1 MKSTKKS
8 LIASALSLVLCI
20 SMLLGTTYAWFTDSV
35 TSGKNKINAGNL
47 DIDLEYTTDGTNW
60 NQVTESTKLFND
72 EALWEPGYTEVA
84 YLKLSNKGTLA
95 LKYQL
100 AINIANEVAG
110 TNVAGDSFKLSDY
123 IKMGVVENWD
133 ETVYADRA
141 AARAAVSEAGNI
153 ATYTKQGDM
162 LADADALTFA
172 IVAYMPE
179 DVGNEANYKTGT
191 TAPSIEMGVNVV
203 ATQLTSESDSFDNQ
217 YDKAAWIVAN
227 ADHTAKDATE
237 LKNALTEG
245 GTVAVTEDITG
256 NLKLENLG
264 EGAEIALAGTT
275 VTGIVTAK
283 DDVTIGGTGTIT
295 NDSNGGTMNSAPLE
309 IMGGSTVTVD
319 GVSIVSGKNRAVNVE
334 NDSKVVVNSGEIKR
348 TVAATSN
355 GSNQLIMGN
364 DNADIAISGGDF
376 DNTAAGCRNASIIKL
391 DDVAGKVVIDG
402 GNFKAGNREGYA
414 KIIDMESDVVGDV
427 TINAGNFELI
437 GDFSAVVY
445 GGKANTTV
453 NINGGTFK
461 IGSNACL
468 VESSTAQVTINDGV
482 FSNDISAATGNPAR
496 SYLFKCSGDSIV
508 TVKGGT
514 FTLDKNAGTVRISSI
529 GQNANVILM
538 GGTFNVKPSDSATI
552 ANGYKEVDNGNGTWT
567 VVAE

>member
-60 NQVTESTKLFND
+60 NPVTESTKLFND

-162 LADADALTFA
+162 LAGADALTFA

-217 YDKAAWIVAN
+217 YDGAAWVVMDETNIALIGSTGYKSLAEAATAAKAGDTIEILRAGTYPYNDLNAINDKAVTVKSTLSSNEAVVLERVTTGTDLARANGNGNRATFENLTVKFADSEVKNGITHNPNGGAMVGNVKFKNCVISGFLYGYDDMTFTDCKFVLGANESKLNMTTYGANVTYTRCTFDGSVNVYWDSITADRKIVFDTCTFNKADKVNDANAAVFVKAAGFE
-227 ADHTAKDATE
+227 TKS
-237 LKNALTEG
+237 K
-245 GTVAVTEDITG
+245 
-256 NLKLENLG
+256 KLEVEFIG
-264 EGAEIALAGTT
+264 EQTLNGYENATYMNNDEIKWNGLRYISADGLWQVDDLENAYATVKVKGAEVFPFANLTSGSFILRDTD
-275 VTGIVTAK
+275 TAE
-283 DDVTIGGTGTIT
+283 IT
-295 NDSNGGTMNSAPLE
+295 NSLIAEGYA
-309 IMGGSTVTVD
+309 
-319 GVSIVSGKNRAVNVE
+319 AV
-334 NDSKVVVNSGEIKR
+334 KG
-348 TVAATSN
+348 
-355 GSNQLIMGN
+355 
-364 DNADIAISGGDF
+364 
-376 DNTAAGCRNASIIKL
+376 
-391 DDVAGKVVIDG
+391 DVAGNHNNG
-402 GNFKAGNREGYA
+402 TPYY
-414 KIIDMESDVVGDV
+414 
-427 TINAGNFELI
+427 L
-437 GDFSAVVY
+437 Y
-445 GGKANTTV
+445 TV
-453 NINGGTFK
+453 
-461 IGSNACL
+461 
-468 VESSTAQVTINDGV
+468 TAQ
-482 FSNDISAATGNPAR
+482 
-496 SYLFKCSGDSIV
+496 
-508 TVKGGT
+508 
-514 FTLDKNAGTVRISSI
+514 
-529 GQNANVILM
+529 
-538 GGTFNVKPSDSATI
+538 
-552 ANGYKEVDNGNGTWT
+552 
-567 VVAE
+567 